1 MYILPAP
8 PILTSMLKLFIF
20 ACYIDHQRVNT
31 VCGFQKMKV
40 ANETILYEI

>member
-20 ACYIDHQRVNT
+20 ALYIEHQGMNI
-31 VCGFQKMKV
+31 VCFQKMKV
-40 ANETILYEI
+40 ANETTLYKI